1 MKLSNEQK
9 IIKILFKDF
18 LILYNSRSISKLI
31 GITHA
36 GAFKILIKLE
46 ERGIVKHIKIGKAKI
61 YSLNIDNPVAD
72 KEIEMA
78 LTIEAQNYE
87 KWLEEFK
94 ELKNKANFVILFGS
108 IIKNEES
115 ARDIDILVI
124 AEKDKFV
131 EIKRVISERNKIS
144 NKKIH
149 LILQNPEEFKKDVNN
164 KNKVMIEIIKTGI
177 VLFGQDKIR
186 QMLEK

>member
-1 MKLSNEQK
+1 MELSNEQK

-18 LILYNSRSISKLI
+18 LSMYNSRSISKVI

-46 ERGIVKHIKIGKAKI
+46 KRGIVKHVKIGKTKI
-61 YSLNIDNPVAD
+61 YSLNTNNPVSN
-72 KEIEMA
+72 KEIEMV
-78 LTIEAQNYE
+78 LTIEAQNF
-87 KWLEEFK
+87 KRWLEEFK
-94 ELKNKANFVILFGS
+94 ELKNKADFVILFGS

-115 ARDIDILVI
+115 ARDIDVLVV
-124 AEKDKFV
+124 AERNKFI
-131 EIKRVISERNKIS
+131 EIKRVINERNKIS

-149 LILQNPEEFKKDVNN
+149 LILQNPEEFKKDIKD
-164 KNKVMIEIIKTGI
+164 KNKVMVDIIKSGI
-177 VLFGQDKIR
+177 ALFGQDKLR